1 MQENRK
7 EYTGEDRQNNPN
19 TATGYLP
26 GDNGHTAQQVQQFRP
41 MEDME
46 SSLEPSE
53 IDQQE
58 GNMNNGTLGGNF
70 AEDGVDKTYE
80 HFSPPY

>member
-1 MQENRK
+1 MQENK
-7 EYTGEDRQNNPN
+7 SAYSEEERQNNQN
-19 TATGYLP
+19 TAVGNLP
-26 GDNGHTAQQVQQFRP
+26 SNNGNTAQQVRQVRP
-41 MEDME
+41 MEDMH
-46 SSLEPSE
+46 SPLEPSE

-70 AEDGVDKTYE
+70 GEDGVDKTFE